1 MKIFNVSQLLL
12 ELKETF
18 EKSGNNNEGTKQYLV
33 HFRVF
38 ILAFAREKYHLTKIV
53 GTFVKIRTRFP
64 TNTEVRH
71 IVGEWS

>member
-18 EKSGNNNEGTKQYLV
+18 EKTGTKNKGMKQYLV
-33 HFRVF
+33 HFRVLV
-38 ILAFAREKYHLTKIV
+38 LAFAWEKYRFTKIV

-71 IVGEWS
+71 IVVEGS

>member
-1 MKIFNVSQLLL
+1 MKIFNVSQLIH

-18 EKSGNNNEGTKQYLV
+18 EKSDNKNKGMKQYLV
-33 HFRVF
+33 HFRVLF
-38 ILAFAREKYHLTKIV
+38 LAFAWEKYHLTKTV

-71 IVGEWS
+71 IVREWS